1 LCEFYK
7 ELFGL
12 RKTIPALASLNK
24 DTMNVRGYDNEQV
37 LFVHRWS
44 EVGQALVVE
53 SFGRAEVSI
62 SLPIP
67 AGHWRKIL
75 DSTDKKWQGAGSS
88 TPNDLH
94 SEGAIT
100 LSLKPRSAVVFTGIE

>member
-1 LCEFYK
+1 
-7 ELFGL
+7 
-12 RKTIPALASLNK
+12 
-24 DTMNVRGYDNEQV
+24 VRGYDNEQI

-44 EVGQALVVE
+44 EESQAIIIE
-53 SFGRAEVSI
+53 SFGRAEASV

-75 DSTDKKWQGAGSS
+75 DSTDKKWQGCGSS
-88 TPNDLH
+88 IPRDLH

-100 LSLKPRSAVVFTGIE
+100 LSLVPRSAVVFTSIE